1 MRHQETN
8 MPYNPDQ
15 HHRRSIRL
23 QNWDYTSAGA
33 YFVTICVESRECV
46 FGEIVDGEMRLNA
59 LGNIVAKYWQNLPQH
74 FPNIGLDAFV
84 VMPNHVHFVVW
95 LNPPDDAR
103 VGAQSVGAQ
112 SVGAQSVG
120 AQSVGAQLNCAPT
133 TTTPI
138 EFPIG
143 KRFTVDKQRPTL
155 GQVVRVFKAATTRLI
170 RQSGS
175 DGFAWQR
182 NYYEH
187 IIRDERELDRI
198 RKYILDNPA
207 NWAGDDENP
216 NKARA
221 S

>member
-1 MRHQETN
+1 

-23 QNWDYTSAGA
+23 QNWDYASAGA
-33 YFVTICVESRECV
+33 YFVTICVKNRECV
-46 FGEIVDGEMRLNA
+46 FGDIVDAEMRLNT
-59 LGNIVAKYWQNLPQH
+59 LGNIVAEYWQDLPQY
-74 FPNIGLDAFV
+74 FPRIELDAFV
-84 VMPNHVHFVVW
+84 VMPNHAHFVVW

-103 VGAQSVGAQ
+103 VEMGDVRAQW
-112 SVGAQSVG
+112 
-120 AQSVGAQLNCAPT
+120 NCAPT
-133 TTTPI
+133 PHAPATRAPTETTS
-138 EFPIG
+138 PIG
-143 KRFTVDKQRPTL
+143 KRFTVDKQRPML
-155 GQVVRVFKAATTRLI
+155 GQVVRAFKAATTRLI

-187 IIRDERELDRI
+187 IIRDERALEGV

-207 NWAGDDENP
+207 NWAGDEENP
-216 NKARA
+216 NKART